1 LVETELSNSLEIQT
15 LGRGSDDERMG
26 LDMLIYGRSGAGKTY
41 RAGTAPKPFIVSPD
55 PTGHKAIPYEVPGK
69 LVRCVQDAVDV
80 LEFFQSGGHVGKA
93 DTLIVDGISFLYD
106 LYVKEV
112 GQYMVDYH
120 GAKDPD
126 LMPISGRL
134 KINNKFKQLL
144 RDMIDLTQ
152 INPPERRVHVIM
164 TTLEER
170 VKEDEEAPF
179 NIRPHFGTQTM
190 NQNLPALF
198 TVIGYIAPYGED
210 SEGNLTD
217 LRKMLFTEYKGI
229 LARDRTGTFP
239 AMCAEAPNLSEY
251 LQ

>member
-1 LVETELSNSLEIQT
+1 
-15 LGRGSDDERMG
+15 
-26 LDMLIYGRSGAGKTY
+26 MLIYGRSGAGKTY
-41 RAGTAPKPFIVSPD
+41 RAGTAPKSFIVSPD
-55 PTGHKAIPYEVPGK
+55 PTGHKSIPYQLPGK
-69 LVRCVQDAVDV
+69 LVRRVQDVLDV
-80 LEFFQSGGHVGKA
+80 IEYFQAGKHVGKI
-93 DTLIVDGISFLYD
+93 DTLIIDGISFLHEMYEN
-106 LYVKEV
+106 EV
-112 GQYMVDYH
+112 GRYMVDYH
-120 GAKDPD
+120 GAKDED
-126 LMPISGRL
+126 MMPISGRM
-134 KINNKFKQLL
+134 KIRNKFRKML
-144 RDMIDLTQ
+144 RDAVDLTQ

-164 TTLEER
+164 TALEER

-198 TVIGYIAPYGED
+198 TAIGYIAPYGED